1 VDLTQITKDTANDIF
16 NSALIVTETVIFPS
30 LKYDFY
36 FLFSYLF
43 CIIYLLRL
51 LLSLSAATTV
61 QTRFD
66 ASTLHDCPQVAME
79 TGMVDDG
86 SGDKMVS

>member
-1 VDLTQITKDTANDIF
+1 MMMMMMMMTMMM
-16 NSALIVTETVIFPS
+16 
-30 LKYDFY
+30 
-36 FLFSYLF
+36 
-43 CIIYLLRL
+43 
-51 LLSLSAATTV
+51 SAATTV

-86 SGDKMVS
+86 SGNKKVNNFGLILNYQDLMRSDRTLSKRIVVLTVYERSMAASMQQFCLH

>member
-1 VDLTQITKDTANDIF
+1 MILM
-16 NSALIVTETVIFPS
+16 L
-30 LKYDFY
+30 
-36 FLFSYLF
+36 
-43 CIIYLLRL
+43 
-51 LLSLSAATTV
+51 LSAATTV

-86 SGDKMVS
+86 SGNKMVIDSVCLSSLSESMSSMLRQ

>member
-1 VDLTQITKDTANDIF
+1 MLMMM
-16 NSALIVTETVIFPS
+16 LMMMM
-30 LKYDFY
+30 LMM
-36 FLFSYLF
+36 
-43 CIIYLLRL
+43 
-51 LLSLSAATTV
+51 SLSAATTV

-86 SGDKMVS
+86 SGNKKVDNFD

>member
-1 VDLTQITKDTANDIF
+1 M
-16 NSALIVTETVIFPS
+16 SS
-30 LKYDFY
+30 
-36 FLFSYLF
+36 
-43 CIIYLLRL
+43 
-51 LLSLSAATTV
+51 SAATI

-86 SGDKMVS
+86 SGSKKVNKSFF

>member
-1 VDLTQITKDTANDIF
+1 MHAADAV
-16 NSALIVTETVIFPS
+16 
-30 LKYDFY
+30 
-36 FLFSYLF
+36 
-43 CIIYLLRL
+43 
-51 LLSLSAATTV
+51 LSSSAATTV

-86 SGDKMVS
+86 SGSKTVNSL

>member
-1 VDLTQITKDTANDIF
+1 MHVADA
-16 NSALIVTETVIFPS
+16 V
-30 LKYDFY
+30 
-36 FLFSYLF
+36 
-43 CIIYLLRL
+43 
-51 LLSLSAATTV
+51 LLSSAATTV

-86 SGDKMVS
+86 SGSKTVNSL

>member
-1 VDLTQITKDTANDIF
+1 M
-16 NSALIVTETVIFPS
+16 
-30 LKYDFY
+30 
-36 FLFSYLF
+36 
-43 CIIYLLRL
+43 LLPWL
-51 LLSLSAATTV
+51 PAATTV

-86 SGDKMVS
+86 SGSKMVNRCDVLVLSCVLLVQDDKPLSRVGFELCVAGPR